1 MASIASTFVL
11 FATLLHFLVIIGTL
25 NFSVC
30 NGDHGNKISTNNG
43 DDHHGSSKHHGDN
56 RDDDDDEDDDIHGL
70 KMKNFYRKSC
80 PNVDVEKIV
89 ESITWKNV
97 GANPSLGAKLL
108 RIHYHDCFVRGC
120 DASLLLDPTTNEA
133 TDQVE
138 KEARPNLS
146 LTGYE
151 VIDEIKTRLEK
162 ECPETVSCADIVALA
177 ARDAVSFQFQK
188 QMWKVP
194 LGRRDGTVCLASEAL
209 TDLPSASSN
218 FTTLIKLFSRKGLD
232 KVDLVALSGAHTI
245 GIAHCGVISR
255 RLFNFTGKGDTDP
268 SIEPAYAEILKSKC
282 TTNNKPSSGNIVEMD
297 PNSSIIFDN
306 HYYINLNENKGAFQ
320 SDAALLTD
328 SFSATLAKEFENGKT
343 FLANFAKSMVNMGA
357 MEVLTGKDQGEIRKQ
372 CRFVN

>member
-1 MASIASTFVL
+1 MASIASTSVL
-11 FATLLHFLVIIGTL
+11 FVTLLQYFLVIGTL
-25 NFSVC
+25 NISVC
-30 NGDHGNKISTNNG
+30 NGDHGKKISTNNG
-43 DDHHGSSKHHGDN
+43 DQHHSSPKHHGDKI
-56 RDDDDDEDDDIHGL
+56 DDDEGDDIHGL

-133 TDQVE
+133 TQVE

-151 VIDEIKTRLEK
+151 VIDEIKTRLEQ
-162 ECPETVSCADIVALA
+162 ECPGTVSCADIVALA
-177 ARDAVSFQFQK
+177 ARDGVSFQFQK

-194 LGRRDGTVCLASEAL
+194 LGRRDGRVSLASEAL

-218 FTTLIKLFSRKGLD
+218 FTTLLRLFSRKGLD

-268 SIEPAYAEILKSKC
+268 SIEPAYAEILKAKC
-282 TTNNKPSSGNIVEMD
+282 TTNNKPSSGNIIEMD
-297 PNSSIIFDN
+297 PNSSIAFDN
-306 HYYINLNENKGAFQ
+306 HYYININEKKGVFQ

-328 SFSATLAKEFENGKT
+328 SFSATLVKEFENGNA

-357 MEVLTGKDQGEIRKQ
+357 MEVLTREDQGEIRKQ